1 MAVTILENRGIVSK
15 EAIADW
21 LNPSED
27 SIYSP
32 FLFSD
37 MQKAVD
43 RIHQAIDSQE
53 LITVYGDYDADG
65 ITSTTIL
72 VETLEVM
79 GANVN
84 YHIPNRFTEG
94 YGPNQASYQNLIDQG
109 TQLFITVDNGVSGKE
124 TVEFLNDQN
133 IDIIITDHH
142 NLPQEL
148 PNALAII
155 HPRLN
160 EQSYPFDDLAGVGV
174 SFKLCCALLDETAYE
189 LLDLVA
195 VGTIADMVSVTGEN
209 HALLK
214 FGIDAL
220 KNTQRLGL
228 RQLLSEA
235 GANLADLDETSI
247 GFVISPRLNSLGRLA
262 NADKAVELLL
272 SDNPKI
278 CESLAK
284 EIEKVNVDRK
294 ELVVNTTKEA
304 LTLAKSS
311 QYQNQKTLI
320 IYQEHWHEGI
330 LGIVAN
336 KIVEETQKPAIL
348 LTKSQN
354 GVLKGSGRSVQGF
367 DLFAALTPIKSE
379 LVSFGGHNMA
389 CGLSVKETY
398 LTNLIQKFEESF
410 SLKSEDNEQLFDC
423 CLTPDELTLD
433 KLEEIS
439 VFGPFGT
446 DFETPLFKIDLPN
459 ISFARKI
466 GQTQDHLKFT
476 MINSKGMQVAGIG
489 FNYPHV
495 DLNLFKEKGIL
506 YGELS
511 KNEWQGKV
519 TPQLMLKYLDF
530 EKERIIDCRHYQFQ
544 QIMTV
549 QGVYGFFNES
559 KRQVFKEKLQLND
572 SQTQLLRPNKGLPQT
587 LIVMDQPLNNQ
598 QLEAIFSQSTVEQVY
613 FYSQIKN
620 LNLAQ
625 IPNQN
630 VFREVLK
637 YFYQHN
643 NLKTTDLTQVASFFN
658 LSIYELNLILRVF
671 LELNF
676 VKIDRVLIKPVENVQ
691 SKELTSSRLLQQTQ
705 KQLQFV
711 NQINAMS
718 SLDLKRHILQYLD

>member
-1 MAVTILENRGIVSK
+1 MNFKQKKPINVISTEVKSELELSDMAVTILENRGIVSK

-220 KNTQRLGL
+220 KKHSKIR
-228 RQLLSEA
+228 
-235 GANLADLDETSI
+235 I
-247 GFVISPRLNSLGRLA
+247 
-262 NADKAVELLL
+262 KA
-272 SDNPKI
+272 I
-278 CESLAK
+278 
-284 EIEKVNVDRK
+284 
-294 ELVVNTTKEA
+294 
-304 LTLAKSS
+304 
-311 QYQNQKTLI
+311 
-320 IYQEHWHEGI
+320 
-330 LGIVAN
+330 
-336 KIVEETQKPAIL
+336 AI
-348 LTKSQN
+348 
-354 GVLKGSGRSVQGF
+354 
-367 DLFAALTPIKSE
+367 
-379 LVSFGGHNMA
+379 
-389 CGLSVKETY
+389 
-398 LTNLIQKFEESF
+398 
-410 SLKSEDNEQLFDC
+410 
-423 CLTPDELTLD
+423 
-433 KLEEIS
+433 
-439 VFGPFGT
+439 
-446 DFETPLFKIDLPN
+446 
-459 ISFARKI
+459 
-466 GQTQDHLKFT
+466 
-476 MINSKGMQVAGIG
+476 
-489 FNYPHV
+489 
-495 DLNLFKEKGIL
+495 
-506 YGELS
+506 
-511 KNEWQGKV
+511 
-519 TPQLMLKYLDF
+519 
-530 EKERIIDCRHYQFQ
+530 
-544 QIMTV
+544 
-549 QGVYGFFNES
+549 
-559 KRQVFKEKLQLND
+559 
-572 SQTQLLRPNKGLPQT
+572 
-587 LIVMDQPLNNQ
+587 
-598 QLEAIFSQSTVEQVY
+598 
-613 FYSQIKN
+613 
-620 LNLAQ
+620 
-625 IPNQN
+625 
-630 VFREVLK
+630 
-637 YFYQHN
+637 
-643 NLKTTDLTQVASFFN
+643 
-658 LSIYELNLILRVF
+658 
-671 LELNF
+671 
-676 VKIDRVLIKPVENVQ
+676 
-691 SKELTSSRLLQQTQ
+691 
-705 KQLQFV
+705 
-711 NQINAMS
+711 
-718 SLDLKRHILQYLD
+718 